1 MHEMSIAQSILA
13 IIEEEMGKQPGA
25 TLKKVTVGSGALA
38 GVVADA
44 LVFGWE
50 AVTIGTHLEGSVLE
64 VNEIPIKVRCGGC
77 SHEFV
82 PEDKLYMA
90 CPKCGL
96 EIGHQVLQGKEL
108 QIESIE
114 ID

>member
-13 IIEEEMGKQPGA
+13 IIEEEMGKRPGT
-25 TLKKVTVGSGALA
+25 TLKKVTVGNGALA
-38 GVVADA
+38 GIVSDA

-50 AVTIGTHLEGSVLE
+50 AVTLGTHLEGSELV
-64 VNEIPIKVRCGGC
+64 VNEIPIKVCCGGC
-77 SHEFV
+77 KNEFV

-90 CPKCGL
+90 CPECGL
-96 EIGHQVLQGKEL
+96 EIGHEVLQGKEL

-114 ID
+114 VE

>member
-13 IIEEEMGKQPGA
+13 IIEEEMEKQPGA
-25 TLKKVTVGSGALA
+25 TLKKVTVGNGALA
-38 GVVADA
+38 GVVSDA

-50 AVTIGTHLEGSVLE
+50 AVTMTTPLEGSVLV

-77 SHEFV
+77 KNEFI

-90 CPKCGL
+90 CPECGL
-96 EIGHQVLQGKEL
+96 ELGHEVLQGKEL

-114 ID
+114 VE